1 MMIPTMPDDTKVE
14 GDAMVFTKDE
24 RTLLILYCERN
35 RSGTLK
41 NLFLMRGQLQADEK
55 ALSALTDAVIRK
67 LGGMTDSEFDGL
79 NLLDAVRSSN
89 AGT

>member
-1 MMIPTMPDDTKVE
+1 
-14 GDAMVFTKDE
+14 MVFTKDE
-24 RTLLILYCERN
+24 KTLLILYGEKN
-35 RSGTLK
+35 RSGTLE

-67 LGGMTDSEFDGL
+67 LSGMTDAEFDDL
-79 NLLDAVRSSN
+79 NLLGTVRSSN

>member
-1 MMIPTMPDDTKVE
+1 
-14 GDAMVFTKDE
+14 MVFTKDE
-24 RTLLILYCERN
+24 KTMLILYGEKN

-41 NLFLMRGQLQADEK
+41 NLFLMRGQLQTDEK

-67 LGGMTDSEFDGL
+67 LGGMTDAEFDGL
-79 NLLDAVRSSN
+79 NLLGAERSGN

>member
-1 MMIPTMPDDTKVE
+1 
-14 GDAMVFTKDE
+14 MVFTKDE
-24 RTLLILYCERN
+24 KTLLILYGEKN

-41 NLFLMRGQLQADEK
+41 NLFLMREQLQTDEK

-67 LGGMTDSEFDGL
+67 IGGMTDSEFDGL
-79 NLLDAVRSSN
+79 NLLEAVRSSN

>member
-1 MMIPTMPDDTKVE
+1 
-14 GDAMVFTKDE
+14 MVFTRDE
-24 RTLLILYCERN
+24 KTLLILYGEKS

-41 NLFLMRGQLQADEK
+41 NLFLMRGQRQADEK

-67 LGGMTDSEFDGL
+67 LSGMTDVEFDGL
-79 NLLDAVRSSN
+79 NLLGAVRSSN

>member
-1 MMIPTMPDDTKVE
+1 
-14 GDAMVFTKDE
+14 MVFTKDE
-24 RTLLILYCERN
+24 KTLLILYGEKN
-35 RSGTLK
+35 RSGTLE

-55 ALSALTDAVIRK
+55 ALSGLTDAVIRK

-79 NLLDAVRSSN
+79 NLLGAVRSSN

>member
-1 MMIPTMPDDTKVE
+1 
-14 GDAMVFTKDE
+14 MVFTKDE
-24 RTLLILYCERN
+24 KTLLILYGEKN

-67 LGGMTDSEFDGL
+67 LGSMTDSEFDGL
-79 NLLDAVRSSN
+79 NLLGEVRSSN

>member
-24 RTLLILYCERN
+24 ITLLILYCEKN

-41 NLFLMRGQLQADEK
+41 NLFLMRGQLQTDEK
-55 ALSALTDAVIRK
+55 ALSVLTDAVIRK
-67 LGGMTDSEFDGL
+67 LGGMTDSEFDDL
-79 NLLDAVRSSN
+79 NLLGAVRSSN

>member
-1 MMIPTMPDDTKVE
+1 
-14 GDAMVFTKDE
+14 MVFTKDE
-24 RTLLILYCERN
+24 ITLLILYGEKN

-41 NLFLMRGQLQADEK
+41 NLFLMRGQLQTDEK

>member
-1 MMIPTMPDDTKVE
+1 
-14 GDAMVFTKDE
+14 MVFTKDE

-41 NLFLMRGQLQADEK
+41 NLFFMREQLQTDEK

-67 LGGMTDSEFDGL
+67 LSGMTDAEFDGL
-79 NLLDAVRSSN
+79 NFLGAVRSGN

>member
-1 MMIPTMPDDTKVE
+1 
-14 GDAMVFTKDE
+14 MVFTKDE

-41 NLFLMRGQLQADEK
+41 NLFLMREQLQTDEK

-67 LGGMTDSEFDGL
+67 LGGMTDVEFDGL
-79 NLLDAVRSSN
+79 NLLGAVRSSN
-89 AGT
+89 AGTLSGNSCAPSSGRDRTD

>member
-1 MMIPTMPDDTKVE
+1 
-14 GDAMVFTKDE
+14 MVFTKDE

-41 NLFLMRGQLQADEK
+41 NLFLMREQLQTDEK

-67 LGGMTDSEFDGL
+67 LGGMTDVEFDGL
-79 NLLDAVRSSN
+79 NLLGAVRSSN

>member
-1 MMIPTMPDDTKVE
+1 
-14 GDAMVFTKDE
+14 MVFTKDE
-24 RTLLILYCERN
+24 KTLLILYGEKN

-41 NLFLMRGQLQADEK
+41 NLFLMRGQLQTDEK

-67 LGGMTDSEFDGL
+67 LGAMTDSDFDGL
-79 NLLDAVRSSN
+79 NLLGAVRSSN

>member
-1 MMIPTMPDDTKVE
+1 
-14 GDAMVFTKDE
+14 MVFTKDE

-35 RSGTLK
+35 RSGTLRG
-41 NLFLMRGQLQADEK
+41 LFLMRGQLQADEK

-67 LGGMTDSEFDGL
+67 LGDMTDSEFDGL
-79 NLLDAVRSSN
+79 NLLGAVRSSN

>member
-1 MMIPTMPDDTKVE
+1 
-14 GDAMVFTKDE
+14 MVFTKDE
-24 RTLLILYCERN
+24 KTLLILYGEKN

-41 NLFLMRGQLQADEK
+41 NLFLMREQLQTDEK

>member
-1 MMIPTMPDDTKVE
+1 M
-14 GDAMVFTKDE
+14 
-24 RTLLILYCERN
+24 
-35 RSGTLK
+35 
-41 NLFLMRGQLQADEK
+41 DEK

-67 LGGMTDSEFDGL
+67 LVGMTDAEFDGL

>member
-1 MMIPTMPDDTKVE
+1 
-14 GDAMVFTKDE
+14 MVFTKDE
-24 RTLLILYCERN
+24 RTLLTLYCERN

-67 LGGMTDSEFDGL
+67 LCGMTDSEFDGL
-79 NLLDAVRSSN
+79 NLLDTVRSSN

>member
-1 MMIPTMPDDTKVE
+1 
-14 GDAMVFTKDE
+14 MVFTKDE
-24 RTLLILYCERN
+24 KTLLILYGEKN
-35 RSGTLK
+35 RSGTRK

-67 LGGMTDSEFDGL
+67 LGGITDAEFDDL
-79 NLLDAVRSSN
+79 NLLGVVRSGN

>member
-1 MMIPTMPDDTKVE
+1 
-14 GDAMVFTKDE
+14 MVFTKDE
-24 RTLLILYCERN
+24 KTLLILYGEKN

-67 LGGMTDSEFDGL
+67 LGAITDAEFDDL
-79 NLLDAVRSSN
+79 NLLGAVRSGN

>member
-1 MMIPTMPDDTKVE
+1 
-14 GDAMVFTKDE
+14 MVFTKDE
-24 RTLLILYCERN
+24 RTLLTLYCERN

-55 ALSALTDAVIRK
+55 ALSALTDAVTRK
-67 LGGMTDSEFDGL
+67 LCGMTDSEFDGL
-79 NLLDAVRSSN
+79 NLLDTVRSSD

>member
-1 MMIPTMPDDTKVE
+1 
-14 GDAMVFTKDE
+14 MVFTKDE
-24 RTLLILYCERN
+24 KTLLILYGEKN

-67 LGGMTDSEFDGL
+67 LVGITDAEFDDL
-79 NLLDAVRSSN
+79 NLLGVVRSGN

>member
-1 MMIPTMPDDTKVE
+1 
-14 GDAMVFTKDE
+14 MVFTKDE
-24 RTLLILYCERN
+24 ITLLILYFEKN

-41 NLFLMRGQLQADEK
+41 NLFLMRGKLQADEK

-67 LGGMTDSEFDGL
+67 LGCMTDSEFDGL

>member
-1 MMIPTMPDDTKVE
+1 
-14 GDAMVFTKDE
+14 MVFTKDE
-24 RTLLILYCERN
+24 KTMLILCGEKN

-41 NLFLMRGQLQADEK
+41 NLFLMRGQLQTDEK

-79 NLLDAVRSSN
+79 NLLGAVRSSN

>member
-1 MMIPTMPDDTKVE
+1 MIRRRE

-24 RTLLILYCERN
+24 KTLLILYGEKN

-55 ALSALTDAVIRK
+55 ALSALTDVVIRK
-67 LGGMTDSEFDGL
+67 LSSMIDAEFDGL
-79 NLLDAVRSSN
+79 NLLGAVRSDN

>member
-1 MMIPTMPDDTKVE
+1 
-14 GDAMVFTKDE
+14 MVFTKDE

-67 LGGMTDSEFDGL
+67 LGGMTDSEFEGL
-79 NLLDAVRSSN
+79 NLLDTVRSSDG
-89 AGT
+89 GT

>member
-1 MMIPTMPDDTKVE
+1 
-14 GDAMVFTKDE
+14 MVFTKDE

-41 NLFLMRGQLQADEK
+41 NLFLMRGQLKADEK

-67 LGGMTDSEFDGL
+67 LGDMTDSEFDNL
-79 NLLDAVRSSN
+79 NLLDTVRSSD

>member
-1 MMIPTMPDDTKVE
+1 
-14 GDAMVFTKDE
+14 MVLTKDE
-24 RTLLILYCERN
+24 ITLLILYCEKN

-41 NLFLMRGQLQADEK
+41 NLFLMREQLQTDEK

-67 LGGMTDSEFDGL
+67 LGGMTDVEFDGL
-79 NLLDAVRSSN
+79 NLLGAVRSGN

>member
-1 MMIPTMPDDTKVE
+1 MI
-14 GDAMVFTKDE
+14 FTKDE
-24 RTLLILYCERN
+24 KTLLILYGEKN

-55 ALSALTDAVIRK
+55 TLSALTDVIRK
-67 LGGMTDSEFDGL
+67 LSGMTDSEFDGL
-79 NLLDAVRSSN
+79 NLLGAVRSDN

>member
-1 MMIPTMPDDTKVE
+1 
-14 GDAMVFTKDE
+14 MVFTKDE

-41 NLFLMRGQLQADEK
+41 NLLLMRGQLQADEK

-67 LGGMTDSEFDGL
+67 LGGMTDAEFDDL
-79 NLLDAVRSSN
+79 NLLGAVRSSN

>member
-55 ALSALTDAVIRK
+55 VLSALTDAVIRK
-67 LGGMTDSEFDGL
+67 LSGMTDSEFDNL
-79 NLLDAVRSSN
+79 NLLGAVRSSN
-89 AGT
+89 ART

>member
-1 MMIPTMPDDTKVE
+1 
-14 GDAMVFTKDE
+14 MVFTKDE
-24 RTLLILYCERN
+24 KTLLILYGEKN

-41 NLFLMRGQLQADEK
+41 NLFLMQGQLQMDEK

-67 LGGMTDSEFDGL
+67 LGGMTDAEFDGL
-79 NLLDAVRSSN
+79 NLLDAVRSSY

>member
-1 MMIPTMPDDTKVE
+1 
-14 GDAMVFTKDE
+14 MVFTKDE

-67 LGGMTDSEFDGL
+67 LGDMTDSEFDGL
-79 NLLDAVRSSN
+79 NLLDTVRSN
-89 AGT
+89 DAGT

>member
-1 MMIPTMPDDTKVE
+1 
-14 GDAMVFTKDE
+14 MVFTRDE
-24 RTLLILYCERN
+24 KTLLILYGEKS

-67 LGGMTDSEFDGL
+67 LSVMTDSEFDGL
-79 NLLDAVRSSN
+79 NLLGAVRSSN